1 MVVGVGVVVVQ
12 EEVLLGVSEIV
23 GESRVKVS
31 YERQK
36 ECGGCGVRVWVRAWV
51 TVGV

>member
-1 MVVGVGVVVVQ
+1 MGVVVV
-12 EEVLLGVSEIV
+12 EKEVLLGVSEIV

-31 YERQK
+31 YERQM
-36 ECGGCGVRVWVRAWV
+36 ECGGCGVRVRARAWV

>member
-1 MVVGVGVVVVQ
+1 MAVGVGAVVVQ

-31 YERQK
+31 YERQ
-36 ECGGCGVRVWVRAWV
+36 ECGGCGVRVRVMAWV